1 MTPKVVDERKISSTK
16 KGRRDHGTAN
26 NSSKKIW
33 GEARKEILPLSFGAI
48 ALVASSS
55 VNQAVPRLMGVLMD
69 PSKTTTSAA
78 NSSSNSTT
86 ERKFVIQIL
95 WLSIAGGTASFIR
108 TWLMNRAQDSIAA
121 RLRKEVFKSLFTK
134 HELEWFQQVP
144 QDMKGDKGNKKKG
157 KSNNFGESKNTTN
170 EKLEK
175 TTSSS
180 FSPAAIGVILKDDVD
195 TVANTV
201 TNTLANLLRSS
212 SSCIFGTYN
221 MLCIN
226 PQLVVCS
233 LAVAPVVGI
242 LAWMTRK
249 YLKKIVAIQ
258 QQGAIDSASFV
269 EERLNHIA
277 MVKTSNR
284 EDDEVEK
291 YNQIQDDCV
300 ELGQKA
306 SLASGLSMGIMF
318 SLSSTAFCGILLV
331 GRRAVK
337 AQKMTSG
344 QLTSFGTYSFML
356 ALGTAG
362 VVKAMGEYSKGMQC
376 ATRLYSLIHV
386 DVNGKNEQKCSDQV
400 IEDNRPPVDT
410 DLVQKISIENVNF
423 SYKANISNV
432 ILKDF
437 SLNLSRG
444 EVVALVGANGSGKST
459 IVSLLAGMYRPGS
472 GEILL
477 YPNSTTGD
485 MTQPLSYVRDINRK
499 DQVHLVQAVPQ
510 APALFD
516 MTILDNIRYS
526 RPNASE
532 EEVTTAMNSANCAF
546 VSTLDGCLDYQVGRS
561 GIRLSGG
568 QRQRIGLAR
577 AFLADPVFLI
587 LDEPSSAMDAEGET
601 ALKDTMTAC
610 RSSNR
615 GLLVITHKAKNL
627 EYYDRIL
634 VLKDGELVQEGTLED
649 LQKDKDGEFI
659 SLMSDLE

>member
-1 MTPKVVDERKISSTK
+1 MTPKVVDESKILFTEK
-16 KGRRDHGTAN
+16 DERDDRAAN
-26 NSSKKIW
+26 HNSNKIW
-33 GEARKEILPLSFGAI
+33 GEARKEILPLSLGAI

-108 TWLMNRAQDSIAA
+108 TWLLNRAQDSIAA
-121 RLRKEVFKSLFTK
+121 RLRKEVFKSLLTK

-144 QDMKGDKGNKKKG
+144 QDMKGDKKKEKG
-157 KSNNFGESKNTTN
+157 NNFGESKDTINN
-170 EKLEK
+170 EKLKK
-175 TTSSS
+175 TTSPS

-201 TNTLANLLRSS
+201 TNTLANLLRSL

-233 LAVAPVVGI
+233 LAVAPVVGT

-249 YLKKIVAIQ
+249 YLKKIVTIQ

-376 ATRLYSLIHV
+376 STRLYNLIHV
-386 DVNGKNEQKCSDQV
+386 DANGKNEQKYSDQE
-400 IEDNRPPVDT
+400 IEDDRPSVDT

-423 SYKANISNV
+423 SYKANLSNV
-432 ILKDF
+432 ILREF
-437 SLNLSRG
+437 SLSLSRG

-459 IVSLLAGMYRPGS
+459 IASLLAGMYRPRS

-477 YPNSTTGD
+477 HPNSTTGD

-499 DQVHLVQAVPQ
+499 DQVRLVQAVPQ
-510 APALFD
+510 VPALFD

-526 RPNASE
+526 SPNASK
-532 EEVTTAMNSANCAF
+532 EEVKSAMKSSNCTF
-546 VSTLDGCLDYQVGRS
+546 VSTLDGCLNYQVGRS

-601 ALKDTMTAC
+601 ALKDTMAAC

-634 VLKDGELVQEGTLED
+634 VLKDGEIVQEGTLED
-649 LQKDKDGEFI
+649 LQKDKDGEFV